1 MAQSDPVLFTVD
13 NRVALITVNDPDR
26 RNAVTAEMS
35 ARLRAA
41 VERAEA
47 DPDVHAVV
55 VTGAGKAFCAGADL
69 SALGAAGGDTETG
82 LQRLYDGFMAVGS
95 CTLPTI
101 AAVNGAAVGA
111 GLNLALAADVR
122 IAGPAALF
130 DARFQ
135 KLGLHPGGGATW
147 MLQRAVGP
155 QVARAALLF
164 GMRFD
169 AEAAVRHGLALR
181 SPTIRSPRRWSWPP
195 GPRPPPRGR
204 AGDQGHHARHRQPG
218 IARHEQHDLAM
229 RTELGPQAASIQS
242 PEFAA
247 ATGRGATPVAKRQP
261 DPSQPEQGGLGRLDQ
276 LPQLAEELRHLG
288 AVGDA
293 VVEHARQR
301 HRRAHHDLVA
311 DGHRARLDRPHAQ
324 DRRLGMVDHR
334 HPVVRTER
342 PEVRHGERRAAQLGG
357 RQRALA
363 RTGDQFGCP
372 AGQFAGGLAPARR

>member
-1 MAQSDPVLFTVD
+1 MAQSDLVLFTVD

-69 SALGAAGGDTETG
+69 SALSAAGGDKAETG
-82 LQRLYDGFMAVGS
+82 LQQLYDGFMAVSS
-95 CTLPTI
+95 CRLPTI

-135 KLGLHPGGGATW
+135 KLGLHPGGGVTW

-169 AEAAVRHGLALR
+169 AETAAHHGLALAVADDPVAAALELAGGPAAAPR
-181 SPTIRSPRRWSWPP
+181 EVVLATKATMRATVSPGSL
-195 GPRPPPRGR
+195 
-204 AGDQGHHARHRQPG
+204 D
-218 IARHEQHDLAM
+218 HEQHVFAM
-229 RTELGPQAASIQS
+229 RTELGPQAYSIQS
-242 PEFAA
+242 PEFA
-247 ATGRGATPVAKRQP
+247 Q
-261 DPSQPEQGGLGRLDQ
+261 RL
-276 LPQLAEELRHLG
+276 A
-288 AVGDA
+288 
-293 VVEHARQR
+293 
-301 HRRAHHDLVA
+301 
-311 DGHRARLDRPHAQ
+311 
-324 DRRLGMVDHR
+324 
-334 HPVVRTER
+334 
-342 PEVRHGERRAAQLGG
+342 AAQ
-357 RQRALA
+357 
-363 RTGDQFGCP
+363 
-372 AGQFAGGLAPARR
+372 RR

>member
-1 MAQSDPVLFTVD
+1 MAQSDLVLLDVD

-35 ARLRAA
+35 GLLREA

-69 SALGAAGGDTETG
+69 SALGAAGGGAAETG
-82 LQRLYDGFMAVGS
+82 LQHLYDGFMAIGS
-95 CTLPTI
+95 CRLPTI

-147 MLQRAVGP
+147 MLQRVVGP

-181 SPTIRSPRRWSWPP
+181 VADDPVGAALELAAGPAAAPREVVLATKATMRATISPGSL
-195 GPRPPPRGR
+195 
-204 AGDQGHHARHRQPG
+204 D
-218 IARHEQHDLAM
+218 HEQHRQAM
-229 RTELGPQAASIQS
+229 RAELGPQAHSIQS
-242 PEFAA
+242 PEFTQRLAA
-247 ATGRGATPVAKRQP
+247 A
-261 DPSQPEQGGLGRLDQ
+261 
-276 LPQLAEELRHLG
+276 
-288 AVGDA
+288 
-293 VVEHARQR
+293 QR
-301 HRRAHHDLVA
+301 K
-311 DGHRARLDRPHAQ
+311 
-324 DRRLGMVDHR
+324 
-334 HPVVRTER
+334 
-342 PEVRHGERRAAQLGG
+342 
-357 RQRALA
+357 
-363 RTGDQFGCP
+363 
-372 AGQFAGGLAPARR
+372 